1 MAFKSAVAIYD
12 ACILYPFH
20 LRNVVVQA
28 AVDGLVDA
36 HWTEAIHDEW
46 IRNLLANTPGLPP
59 EHLQATKQLMKVAV
73 PEATVTGYERHIH
86 TVSLPDPDDRH
97 VAAAAI
103 EAGASMIVTWN
114 LRDFPVAELRKHG
127 LARQSPDAFLV
138 GLYEQ
143 APDMLLASLANARS
157 NLSRTR
163 VSAADFVGIL
173 RDQRLVKLAAQIENH
188 VSDL

>member
-1 MAFKSAVAIYD
+1 
-12 ACILYPFH
+12 
-20 LRNVVVQA
+20 
-28 AVDGLVDA
+28 
-36 HWTEAIHDEW
+36 
-46 IRNLLANTPGLPP
+46 
-59 EHLQATKQLMKVAV
+59 
-73 PEATVTGYERHIH
+73 
-86 TVSLPDPDDRH
+86 
-97 VAAAAI
+97 
-103 EAGASMIVTWN
+103 MIVTWN

-138 GLYEQ
+138 SLYEQ

>member
-1 MAFKSAVAIYD
+1 M
-12 ACILYPFH
+12 
-20 LRNVVVQA
+20 QA

-59 EHLQATKQLMKVAV
+59 EHLQATKQLMNVAV
-73 PEATVTGYERHIH
+73 PEATITGYDRHIH

-138 GLYEQ
+138 SLDEQ

>member
-59 EHLQATKQLMKVAV
+59 EHLHATKQLMNVAM
-73 PEATVTGYERHIH
+73 PEATVTGYERHIQ

-103 EAGASMIVTWN
+103 EAGASIIVTWN

-138 GLYEQ
+138 SLYEQ

-163 VSAADFVGIL
+163 ISAADFVGIL